1 MADEATAG
9 KKAPSRKAA
18 RARIAAGQA
27 KAAPSKRRPA
37 EPLVS
42 PYPVPPRELAG
53 KWVAWSRY
61 KIVASGETLAGVI
74 AQVKESGIKG
84 ASYELLPGLTR
95 GH

>member
-1 MADEATAG
+1 
-9 KKAPSRKAA
+9 
-18 RARIAAGQA
+18 
-27 KAAPSKRRPA
+27 
-37 EPLVS
+37 
-42 PYPVPPRELAG
+42 VPPRELAG

-61 KIVASGETLAGVI
+61 KIVASGDTLAGVI